1 MAANPLEDLF
11 RSGLRCPAGEAQALA
26 AAARLRVPR
35 LAGGADDTE
44 EDLVFRLGDPRTFG
58 EFAAPL
64 LRDEGLGR
72 ATRAAL
78 AERAFDLLDLPR
90 HEGDVFAV
98 ETRAPPHLL
107 AIADFLG
114 TSESFTILH
123 ALHLVYSVFLDR
135 GLVAAV
141 DRGTRERVL
150 HRVLAEGGAN
160 SGLRVLYACM
170 HLAAVPSKE
179 ALETAALVLDDGGLD
194 LPVRRSL
201 AETAAAEDGGAS
213 RLRRTAQDEGLLP
226 RSPGG
231 TDDLAVIANVPRIP
245 GAVAAVARA
254 WLAEDAGRRPPGP

>member
-1 MAANPLEDLF
+1 MAADPLEDLF
-11 RSGLRCPAGEAQALA
+11 RSGIGCPAGDARALA

-58 EFAAPL
+58 EFVAPL
-64 LRDEGLGR
+64 LGDGRLAR
-72 ATRAAL
+72 ATRTAL

-90 HEGDVFAV
+90 HEGEVFAV

-114 TSESFTILH
+114 ASESFTILH

-135 GLVAAV
+135 GLLTAV

-150 HRVLAEGGAN
+150 RCVLAERGAN
-160 SGLRVLYACM
+160 PGLRTLYACM
-170 HLAAVPSKE
+170 HLAAMPPKE
-179 ALETAALVLDDGGLD
+179 ALETAAVVLDDRGLD
-194 LPVRRSL
+194 RAVRSSL
-201 AETAAAEDGGAS
+201 AETAAAEDGGAA
-213 RLRRTAQDEGLLP
+213 RLRRIAQDEGLLP
-226 RSPGG
+226 RSPRG
-231 TDDLAVIANVPRIP
+231 TDDLAAIANVPRVP
-245 GAVAAVARA
+245 GAVAAAARG